1 MLKYTLARLVHALP
15 VLLSISVGSFILIH
29 LVPGDPAR
37 IELGPH
43 APLYAIAALKRQL
56 GLDRPLIDQYLSFLG
71 GAVKL
76 SFGESLAYREPV
88 GGLITARLGVTFLL
102 MAYSLVLSVAI
113 AVPLAVIAAVKR
125 ERIADHAIRLVGMA
139 FFVMP
144 WFWLGL
150 LLALIFGLEL
160 GWFPTGGYASGL
172 AGAIYSL
179 TLPALTLAL
188 VMAPLFLRS
197 LRASVIQTLDSGFVE
212 AARARGLSERRIL
225 YRHVLRNA
233 SISTVTLIGLTIGGL
248 VSGTVVVEQV
258 FALHGLGPLL
268 VSSVS
273 ARDFPTIQ
281 GVVLV
286 MAATVVAIN
295 FLTDLAYAAIDPR
308 VRL

>member
-1 MLKYTLARLVHALP
+1 MLKYIVRRIFHSLP
-15 VLLSISVGSFILIH
+15 VLLSISIGSFILIH

-37 IELGPH
+37 IALGPR
-43 APLYAIAALKRQL
+43 APLAEIAALKRQL
-56 GLDRPLIDQYLSFLG
+56 GLNRPLTDQYLSFLS
-71 GAVKL
+71 GAVKF
-76 SFGESLAYREPV
+76 SFGESLTYHQPV
-88 GGLITARLGVTFLL
+88 GTLITAHLGVTFLL

-113 AVPLAVIAAVKR
+113 TIPLAVIAAVKR
-125 ERIADHAIRLVGMA
+125 ERVVDHTIRLVGMI

-144 WFWLGL
+144 PFWLGL
-150 LLALIFGLEL
+150 LFVLIFGLEL
-160 GWFPTGGYASGL
+160 GWLPTGGYDSGL
-172 AGAIYSL
+172 GGAIRSL
-179 TLPALTLAL
+179 TLPAVTLAL
-188 VMAPLFLRS
+188 GMAPLFLRS
-197 LRASVIQTLDSGFVE
+197 LRASIIQTLDVGFVE

-248 VSGTVVVEQV
+248 VSATVVIEQV

-273 ARDFPTIQ
+273 ARDFPMIQ
-281 GVVLV
+281 GVTLV

-295 FLTDLAYAAIDPR
+295 LLTDLVYAAIDPR